1 MDRYQNIK
9 PVSKL
14 IGFDFVN
21 DYCIEKELALFN
33 QLSKFLYSYEYFVQN
48 QEVYSPEQK
57 INAQS
62 RNRTGDIRIFSPPLY
77 QLSYLGI

>member
-33 QLSKFLYSYEYFVQN
+33 QLS
-48 QEVYSPEQK
+48 
-57 INAQS
+57 
-62 RNRTGDIRIFSPPLY
+62 IFYTVMSTLFR
-77 QLSYLGI
+77 LRKSILLNKK